1 MPYRTLSPDHNGAL
15 RTHDL
20 ALCALQVVSIALPT
34 QMALCAH
41 ISLQIRPTNN
51 LALCALTTLALCALQ
66 VVSVA
71 LSTRPQHQTGDLLAS
86 PDPDRYP
93 GDPRSRAVQHRGR
106 DRTHRH
112 EEVGLDNF
120 FQNTLSDQ
128 FDLTLN
134 MPFLILDMFVLSF
147 DMFW

>member
-1 MPYRTLSPDHNGAL
+1 
-15 RTHDL
+15 
-20 ALCALQVVSIALPT
+20 
-34 QMALCAH
+34 MALCAH
-41 ISLQIRPTNN
+41 ISLQLRPTHN

-71 LSTRPQHQTGDLLAS
+71 LSTHPQHQTGDLLAS
-86 PDPDRYP
+86 PDPGRYP
-93 GDPRSRAVQHRGR
+93 GDPRSKAVQNRGR

-128 FDLTLN
+128 CDLIFN